1 MNNWVKEL
9 KAGDKV
15 FVSSRSGT
23 TLQTV
28 QRITPTGRVVVNN
41 IQFIGGVN
49 RSNVFDILTLEEA
62 TEEKIKEYKIRRFIR
77 RVFNRLKQK
86 QSMTYEQAKK
96 INEILNLGVQ
106 EENEQ

>member
-1 MNNWVKEL
+1 MTNWLEEL

-28 QRITPTGRVVVNN
+28 QKITPMGRIVVNN

-49 RSNVFDILTLEEA
+49 KSNMWDIITLEEA
-62 TEEKIKEYKIRRFIR
+62 TEEKIKEYKIRGFIR
-77 RVFNRLKQK
+77 RVFNELKLK
-86 QSMTYEQAKK
+86 KSMTYAQAKK
-96 INEILNLGVQ
+96 INEILGLGVQ
-106 EENEQ
+106 EENG

>member
-1 MNNWVKEL
+1 MTNWLEGL

-28 QRITPTGRVVVNN
+28 QRITPTQRVVVKN

-49 RSNVFDILTLEEA
+49 RSNMWDILTLEEA
-62 TEEKIKEYKIRRFIR
+62 TEEKIKEYKIRGFVR
-77 RVFNRLKQK
+77 RVFNELKQK
-86 QSMTYEQAKK
+86 KSMTYEQAKK
-96 INEILNLGVQ
+96 INEILGLGVQ
-106 EENEQ
+106 EENG